1 MFKIEDGCKL
11 KLKTLK
17 TMKLFGSTKK
27 LIDKTKTGKNVLSL
41 EVVKVVLVQC
51 SLVDNQS
58 ISTNTFTPNKS
69 YAYLLN
75 FEPNNLVFLKAYNTE
90 FDEIRI
96 TFTDQNSRPLEIE
109 DNTNIVNKLIYHID
123 K

>member
-1 MFKIEDGCKL
+1 M
-11 KLKTLK
+11 
-17 TMKLFGSTKK
+17 
-27 LIDKTKTGKNVLSL
+27 
-41 EVVKVVLVQC
+41 
-51 SLVDNQS
+51 
-58 ISTNTFTPNKS
+58 
-69 YAYLLN
+69 
-75 FEPNNLVFLKAYNTE
+75 FLKAYNTE